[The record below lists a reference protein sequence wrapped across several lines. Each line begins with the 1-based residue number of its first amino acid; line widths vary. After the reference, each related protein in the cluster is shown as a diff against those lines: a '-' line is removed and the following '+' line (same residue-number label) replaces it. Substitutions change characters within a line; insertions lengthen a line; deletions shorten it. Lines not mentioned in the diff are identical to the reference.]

1 MIRILPSSL
10 TAAASDL
17 VVTFLDRPQ
26 AARLQQPVL

>member
-1 MIRILPSSL
+1 MIRIPPSSL

-26 AARLQQPVL
+26 ATVQQPAL